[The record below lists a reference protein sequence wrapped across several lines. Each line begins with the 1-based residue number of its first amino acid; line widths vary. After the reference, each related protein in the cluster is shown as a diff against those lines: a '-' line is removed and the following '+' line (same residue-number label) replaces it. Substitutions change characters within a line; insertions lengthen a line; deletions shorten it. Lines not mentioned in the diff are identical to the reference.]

1 MDHVEED
8 DNFRKDEDNLEED
21 ESPFAPLKRRI
32 SCLYNRHELLAECTA
47 EFIGTFTMV
56 MFGICSVSAAAIIG
70 AQSGLWQVAVVWG
83 FGVSLSIYA
92 TGPISGAHLNPSVSF
107 AFALLRPRSFP
118 FYKLGPYI
126 AAQMLGSILAG
137 VFNLYCFGSA
147 IRNFETDHGITPGQP
162 GSERS
167 AMVFGEY
174 FPNPAR
180 YPDSTIVSVQGALWI
195 EAFGTGVLMFMILSM
210 TSPTHPKIFRE
221 SGAPFF
227 IGFTVASLISL
238 FAPLTQAGWNP
249 ARDFGPRIVAA
260 IAGYGKIAIPGPRNG
275 FWIYIVGPMIGAP
288 IGGAI
293 RDVFL
298 EPAITVHPSNKVTL

>member
-1 MDHVEED
+1 
-8 DNFRKDEDNLEED
+8 
-21 ESPFAPLKRRI
+21 
-32 SCLYNRHELLAECTA
+32 
-47 EFIGTFTMV
+47 MV
-56 MFGICSVSAAAIIG
+56 LFGIGSVSAAAISG
-70 AQSGLWQVAVVWG
+70 AQQGLWQVAVVWG

-118 FYKLGPYI
+118 LFKLGPYI
-126 AAQMLGSILAG
+126 IAQLLGSILAG
-137 VFNLYCFGSA
+137 LFNLLIFGQA
-147 IRNFETDHGITPGQP
+147 IQLFEEENGIVRGQP

-174 FPNPAR
+174 FPNPAA
-180 YPDSTIVSVQGALWI
+180 YPNSTMYSVTDAMWI
-195 EAFGTGVLMFMILSM
+195 EAFGTAILMFMILSM
-210 TSPTHPKIFRE
+210 TSTVHSKPFRE
-221 SGAPFF
+221 VGAPFF

-260 IAGYGKIAIPGPRNG
+260 LAGYGRIAIPGPRNG

-293 RDVFL
+293 RDIFL
-298 EPAITVHPSNKVTL
+298 EPACAIHPSNAVTLYRRPTQVDKDRP